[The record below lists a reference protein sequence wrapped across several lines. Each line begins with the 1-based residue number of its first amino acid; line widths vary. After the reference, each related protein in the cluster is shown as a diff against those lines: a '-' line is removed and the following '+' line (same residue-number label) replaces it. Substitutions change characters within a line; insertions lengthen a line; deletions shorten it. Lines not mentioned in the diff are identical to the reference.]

1 MTGVIGA
8 ALGLALQPAT
18 WRSTVR
24 NVLLRQIYFT
34 GVEALPVITISGLA
48 VGISA
53 VTQAGVWLV
62 KMDQPALFGPL
73 VTAVVIQNLGP
84 LLVNFF
90 VISRS
95 GAAITVELGNMV
107 INQEVKVLES
117 QGIDPFVYLVVPRI
131 VGVLV
136 SVLCLTIAFVSVAL
150 LGGYLF
156 SLLLDIRTLPRR
168 PFAESI
174 FLSMPPEDILLFG
187 ARTLLPGLVTGAIC
201 CTQGLSIEPV
211 VTAVPQ
217 ASTRAMVRSV
227 SALFIVS
234 VLITLLELL

>member
-1 MTGVIGA
+1 MAVLGA
-8 ALGLALQPAT
+8 TLELALRPAT

-24 NVLLRQIYFT
+24 NVLARQIYFT
-34 GVEALPVITISGLA
+34 GVEALPVITIAGLT
-48 VGISA
+48 VGISV
-53 VTQAGVWLV
+53 VTQAGMWLARV
-62 KMDQPALFGPL
+62 DQPALFGPL
-73 VTAVVIQNLGP
+73 VTVVVIQNLGP

-95 GAAITVELGNMV
+95 GTAITVELGNMV
-107 INQEVKVLES
+107 INQEIKVLES
-117 QGIDPFVYLVVPRI
+117 QGIDPAVYLVVPRV
-131 VGVLV
+131 VGVV
-136 SVLCLTIAFVSVAL
+136 ISVLCLTIAFVTVAL

-156 SLLLDIRTLPRR
+156 SLLLDIRALPSR

-174 FLSMPPEDILLFG
+174 FVSMGPPQMLAFV
-187 ARTLLPGLVTGAIC
+187 AKTLLPGLVTGAIC
-201 CTQGLSIEPV
+201 CAQGLGIQPV

-227 SALFIVS
+227 GALFIGS